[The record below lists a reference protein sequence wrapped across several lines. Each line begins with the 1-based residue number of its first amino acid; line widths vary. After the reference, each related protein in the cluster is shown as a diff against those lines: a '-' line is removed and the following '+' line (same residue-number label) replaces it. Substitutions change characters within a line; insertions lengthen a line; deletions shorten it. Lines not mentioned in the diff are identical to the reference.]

1 MGSTVLRKAQVNG
14 QVDVYWEYTGT
25 SLITYNKIK
34 ERMSPEKTYETVK
47 KLDAKKGLV
56 WLNASKANNTYALVM
71 REPEAEAKGIKTISD
86 LAKAHTY
93 NADIVMLEIGR
104 AHV

>member
-71 REPEAEAKGIKTISD
+71 REPEAEEKGIKRSEERRVGKEWVSKCRSRWTQ
-86 LAKAHTY
+86 Y
-93 NADIVMLEIGR
+93 N
-104 AHV
+104 